1 VAIRHLAF
9 LTPGNYADED
19 PAAGLEA
26 SLRLFEL
33 GEELG
38 FDSAWVRQRHLER
51 GVSSAA
57 TFLAA
62 ASQRTRRIGL
72 GTAVIQLGY
81 ENVFRLAED
90 LATVDLLSGGRLQV
104 GLSAG
109 PPPYGALL
117 GNRLFDA
124 DPAQVDFSYQRAIR
138 LRSNLAGDW
147 LSEGAVVDSA
157 AGSQRARIR
166 PFARGLSQRLWY
178 GGGSLASA
186 QWAGEAGMHLLL
198 GNVTRSEGSTD
209 FLITQS
215 LQLDRYVAARSALQ
229 QQDPPRVALGRV
241 IVPTDSADAASRA
254 RIEAWAA
261 TRVERTRAPQGPRQT
276 MFLPDLVGP
285 AESIVSRLLAD
296 PLVPRVSELR
306 LELPY
311 DFPEQDYA
319 QILADAVR
327 LVAPR
332 LGWRPNLSGRRSPP
346 AVTRLDHAK

>member
-1 VAIRHLAF
+1 MTGPSQSGVAIRHLAF
-9 LTPGNYADED
+9 LTPGNYADDD
-19 PAAGLEA
+19 PAVGLEA
-26 SLRLFEL
+26 SLKLFEL

-117 GNRLFDA
+117 GDRLFDA
-124 DPAQVDFSYQRAIR
+124 DPSQVDFSYRRALR
-138 LRSNLAGDW
+138 LCDNLRGDW
-147 LSEGAVVDSA
+147 LSEGPIVDSA

-166 PFARGLSQRLWY
+166 PFAAGLSQRLWY

-186 QWAGEAGMHLLL
+186 QWAGDAGLHLLL
-198 GNVTRSEGSTD
+198 GNVTKSEGNTD
-209 FLITQS
+209 FLATQGS
-215 LQLDRYVAARSALQ
+215 QLDRYLSAWNVLRP
-229 QQDPPRVALGRV
+229 QDAPRMALGRV
-241 IVPTDSADAASRA
+241 IVPTDSADTASRA

-261 TRVERTRAPQGPRQT
+261 TRVARTRAPQGPRQT

-285 AESIVSRLLAD
+285 AETIVGRLLDD
-296 PLVPRVSELR
+296 PLVSRVSELR

-319 QILADAVR
+319 QILGDAVR

-332 LGWRPNLSGRRSPP
+332 LGWRARPS
-346 AVTRLDHAK
+346 

>member
-1 VAIRHLAF
+1 MTAPSQSGMAIRHLAL
-9 LTPGNYADED
+9 LTPGNYADDD

-26 SLRLFEL
+26 TLKLFEL

-117 GNRLFDA
+117 GERIFDA
-124 DPAQVDFSYQRAIR
+124 DPAQIDFSYQRVAR
-138 LRSNLAGDW
+138 LRNNLAGDW
-147 LSEGAVVDSA
+147 LSADTIVTSA

-166 PFARGLSQRLWY
+166 PYAPGLSQRLWY
-178 GGGSLASA
+178 GGGSQASA
-186 QWAGEAGMHLLL
+186 QWAGEAGLHLLL

-209 FLITQS
+209 FLVTQG
-215 LQLDRYVAARSALQ
+215 LQLDRYLAAWNTSLQ
-229 QQDPPRVALGRV
+229 PAAPRVALGRV

-261 TRVERTRAPQGPRQT
+261 MRVERTRTPQGPRQT

-285 AESIVSRLLAD
+285 AESIVGRLLAD
-296 PLVPRVSELR
+296 PLVARVSELR

-319 QILADAVR
+319 QILGDAVR

-332 LGWRPNLSGRRSPP
+332 LGWRPNRHHWEG
-346 AVTRLDHAK
+346 A